1 MTYLPTSHRLTFT
14 LDYDRGRYIVDECE
28 PGFCRVPREVIVED
42 RRFNDN
48 INANFILRGPDTKKK
63 EKGPPEGDP
72 LKGGPKKSKRK
83 IVFFTGLQP
92 TAHTGVYLGNVLT
105 FGRGGER
112 VRNGVLVRFA
122 TDAGRMSL
130 RYFPAYYPYPEERA
144 AFVSAVLDRGLL

>member
-1 MTYLPTSHRLTFT
+1 MTYLPASHRLTFT

-48 INANFILRGPDTKKK
+48 INANFILRGPNTKKK
-63 EKGPPEGDP
+63 EEGPQEGGAKKG
-72 LKGGPKKSKRK
+72 KRK

-92 TAHTGVYLGNVLT
+92 TAHPGIYLGNVLT

-144 AFVSAVLDRGLL
+144 AFVSAVLNRGLL

>member
-48 INANFILRGPDTKKK
+48 INANFILRGPNTKKK
-63 EKGPPEGDP
+63 EKDPREGG
-72 LKGGPKKSKRK
+72 LKKGKRK
-83 IVFFTGLQP
+83 ILFFTGLQP
-92 TAHTGVYLGNVLT
+92 TAHTGIYLGNVLT

>member
-1 MTYLPTSHRLTFT
+1 MTYLPISHRLTFT

-48 INANFILRGPDTKKK
+48 INANFILRGPNTKKK
-63 EKGPPEGDP
+63 EEGPREGDP
-72 LKGGPKKSKRK
+72 KKGKRK
-83 IVFFTGLQP
+83 ILFFTGLQP
-92 TAHTGVYLGNVLT
+92 TAYPGVYLGNVLT